1 MQTEELIKLILKASQ
16 SFKEESLL
24 KSHDERTFNNT
35 EMRLIGFVIYNDELG
50 KKVISTQ
57 IARNLGITRSA
68 VSQMVNR
75 LAERGVVQ
83 RVPSEFDRK
92 IAYIELSEASRSEYE
107 EQKVKMEETLQKV
120 SEIMGEADMNEF
132 IRLLNKFIES
142 REQVVGKKQ

>member
-16 SFKEESLL
+16 SFKTETLL
-24 KSHDERTFNNT
+24 KTHDERTFNNT

-75 LAERGVVQ
+75 LSERGVVQ
-83 RVPSEFDRK
+83 RTPSEFDRK
-92 IAYIELSEASRSEYE
+92 IAYIELSDASRAEYE

-120 SEIMGEADMNEF
+120 SAIMGEADMSEF
-132 IRLLNKFIES
+132 IRLLNKFIDC